1 MIILFNGFILGD
13 LRSCEV

>member
-1 MIILFNGFILGD
+1 MIILFNGIILGD